1 MKTNYTSWMKTEINK
16 TLVEKDSLFKS
27 ILSVPI
33 LGGQIHTGFYT
44 YMFLNNTIDWLEWAM
59 ENTEKVKTF
68 NLEEMR
74 TLMSMLKSNDKDN
87 VYMGLEIIKN
97 KVGYYEH

>member
-1 MKTNYTSWMKTEINK
+1 MKTNYTSWMETEINK
-16 TLVEKDSLFKS
+16 TLAEKDLLFKS
-27 ILSVPI
+27 ILPVPTV
-33 LGGQIHTGFYT
+33 GGQIHDGFYNN
-44 YMFLNNTIDWLEWAM
+44 MLLNNTIDWLEWAM

-74 TLMSMLKSNDKDN
+74 TLMSMLKSKDKDN

-97 KVGYYEH
+97 KIEYNEH